1 MSLAWETVQIIMS
14 YSFKISIWRSFFFLS
29 FLVLS
34 LDHPTYV
41 LLFCLLLGRGL
52 RSVGLGMGNMGLL
65 MLLLFSVFLA
75 DEFFADIL
83 PPILIYLFFPLP
95 DWFVTLYPL
104 LL

>member
-1 MSLAWETVQIIMS
+1 M
-14 YSFKISIWRSFFFLS
+14 
-29 FLVLS
+29 
-34 LDHPTYV
+34 
-41 LLFCLLLGRGL
+41 
-52 RSVGLGMGNMGLL
+52 GLGMGNMGLL